1 MSRQRRRLLGY
12 IVAVAAVMVGYAVLY
27 QWAMGA
33 IADRPRTFLEALQF
47 VVETFTTVGYGED
60 APWNSPLLLLLVMAV
75 ELSGIL
81 FVFLALPLFI
91 VPYLE
96 ERLAVSPP
104 TEIDATDHVVITGFS
119 GRGASLLEELAGD
132 DLEAVVVE
140 ADRDT
145 ARTLHQEGESVVHG
159 DPESTTVLER
169 ASVPSAR
176 AVVLD
181 ADDET
186 NAAIALA
193 VEDLAPDVY
202 TVGFVEDPSNMEYL
216 EYAGVDRVLSP
227 RNLLGRALADRAQR
241 SLSTRLGQTVKVTD
255 EFSIVELP
263 VGQGC
268 GIDGVELGN
277 SGIRERTGA
286 DVVGAWVDGEFRSNP
301 GPSFVVNSDT
311 ELVVAGT
318 DGQLEEVLEL
328 TTTDVESDREDRV
341 VIGGYGQVGSTA
353 REVLDSAGTETTVV
367 DREHRPGV
375 DVVGDVT
382 ERATLREADV
392 ASASVYILAVADDT
406 DAVFSTLVTRQLS
419 DDVEVV
425 CRATD
430 QERVGTLFSA
440 GADYVL
446 ALATVSG
453 RMLAATLLEEE
464 VLGLD
469 TQIEVVRVGP
479 GSFAG
484 QTLAES
490 DIRAR
495 TGCMVVAVERDGE
508 LLTHLGPDFRIET
521 GDTLIVVGTDADVTT
536 FTEFA
541 ESPEP

>member
-12 IVAVAAVMVGYAVLY
+12 VVAVGVVMVGYALLY

-33 IADRPRTFLEALQF
+33 LADRPRSFLHALQI

-60 APWNSPLLLLLVMAV
+60 APWTNPLVQVLVIAM

-81 FVFLALPLFI
+81 FVFLALPLFL

-96 ERLAVSPP
+96 QRLAVSPP
-104 TEIDATDHVVITGFS
+104 TRIDTSDHVVITGFS
-119 GRGASLLEELAGD
+119 DRGASLIEELETGD
-132 DLEAVVVE
+132 VEAVVVE
-140 ADRDT
+140 GDRET
-145 ARTLHQEGESVVHG
+145 ARDLHETGENVVHG
-159 DPESTTVLER
+159 DPESTRVLER
-169 ASVPSAR
+169 ASVPTAR

-193 VEDLAPDVY
+193 VEDLAPEVY
-202 TVGFVEDPSNMEYL
+202 TVGFVENPSNMEYL

-241 SLSTRLGQTVKVTD
+241 SLSTRLGQTVQVTE
-255 EFSIVELP
+255 EFSIVEIP

-286 DVVGAWVDGEFRSNP
+286 DVVGAWDDGEFISNP
-301 GPSFVVNSDT
+301 GPSFIVDNDT

-318 DGQLEEVLEL
+318 DAQLEEVLAL
-328 TTTDVESDREDRV
+328 TTAVDGDAGDRV
-341 VIGGYGQVGSTA
+341 IVGGYGQVGSTA
-353 REVLDSAGTETTVV
+353 RDVLESAGTEVTVI
-367 DREHRPGV
+367 DREDGPGV
-375 DVVGDVT
+375 DIVGDVT
-382 ERATLREADV
+382 EREPLRQADIE
-392 ASASVYILAVADDT
+392 SASVYLLSVADDT
-406 DAVFSTLVTRQLS
+406 DAIFSTLVARQLS
-419 DDVEVV
+419 ADVEIV

-430 QERVGTLFSA
+430 QERVGTIFSA

-453 RMLAATLLEEE
+453 RMLATTLLEEE
-464 VLGLD
+464 VLSLD
-469 TQIEVVRVGP
+469 TQIEVVRAGP

-484 QTLAES
+484 ETLADA

-495 TGCMVVAVERDGE
+495 TGCTVVAVERDGD
-508 LLTHLGPDFRIET
+508 LLTQLGPDFRLE
-521 GDTLIVVGTDADVTT
+521 GADTVIVVGTDADVTR
-536 FTEFA
+536 FSDFA
-541 ESPEP
+541 DRPE